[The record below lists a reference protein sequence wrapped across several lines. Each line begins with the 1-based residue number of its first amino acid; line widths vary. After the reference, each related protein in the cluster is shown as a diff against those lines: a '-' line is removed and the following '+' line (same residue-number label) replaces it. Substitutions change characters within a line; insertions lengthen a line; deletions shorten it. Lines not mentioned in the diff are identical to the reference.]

1 MSGERA
7 GAGVGRLAVVAAAA
21 TVLATVLASAGACG
35 GGEAPPSPPAIEYGE
50 DVCAECGM
58 IISDPRFATAMAV
71 RTRSGDTGVR
81 AFDDVAGPLLYLR
94 DRPGIEVLSV
104 WVHDCRSGAWTPA
117 DSARFVRSGN
127 IRSPMA
133 HGLLPCGSPGA
144 ADSVAR
150 ALGGEVLRWEDVR
163 DAARRGAFDPDR
175 LRPRRSPDTAASR
188 PGGGGD

>member
-7 GAGVGRLAVVAAAA
+7 GHLAVVAAAA
-21 TVLATVLASAGACG
+21 VLVTVLASAGACG
-35 GGEAPPSPPAIEYGE
+35 GGEAPPSPPAIDYGE

-58 IISDPRFATAMAV
+58 IISDSRFATAMAV
-71 RTRSGDTGVR
+71 RTRSGDTEVR
-81 AFDDVAGPLLYLR
+81 AFDDVAGPLLHLR
-94 DRPGIEVLSV
+94 GRPGLEVLAV

-117 DSARFVRSGN
+117 DSARFVRSGA

-150 ALGGEVLRWEDVR
+150 ALGGEVLRWEDLR
-163 DAARRGAFDPDR
+163 DDARRGAFDPER
-175 LRPRRSPDTAASR
+175 LRPRRDPDTAGDR
-188 PGGGGD
+188 PGAGEG